1 MSLSSKLT
9 SLRFCLIALGLHL
22 LMGSVLAESY
32 PTRPIRVIVTFA
44 AGSGTDTIARVFG
57 EKLAAELGQP
67 LLIDNKPGANGII
80 GASIVAKAPP
90 DGYTLLV
97 GSTTNAVVETVVKS
111 VPYDTVRDFTPIS
124 FLGSLPQIVV
134 VNNQMPVKNMIELVA
149 YSRANPGKV
158 SYAWANAVARV
169 ASENLASQAGLK
181 FYDVPYKS
189 SPQAMTD
196 LISGEVQLYISDLI
210 VAMPHVLAGKVRALG
225 VTSLVR
231 SSVMPDVPTIA
242 ESGLLPK
249 YEALGLFGLFGPA
262 GLPPTILAK
271 LNAAVNKV
279 ANDPE
284 LRNRLS
290 GLGLE
295 VQPSTPAELAAR
307 MSAEKAVWMRVT
319 KAAGMSPQ

>member
-1 MSLSSKLT
+1 
-9 SLRFCLIALGLHL
+9 
-22 LMGSVLAESY
+22 MGSVLAESY

-134 VNNQMPVKNMIELVA
+134 VNNQMPVKNMMELVA

-169 ASENLASQAGLK
+169 ASENLASQAWLK

>member
-1 MSLSSKLT
+1 
-9 SLRFCLIALGLHL
+9 
-22 LMGSVLAESY
+22 
-32 PTRPIRVIVTFA
+32 
-44 AGSGTDTIARVFG
+44 
-57 EKLAAELGQP
+57 
-67 LLIDNKPGANGII
+67 
-80 GASIVAKAPP
+80 
-90 DGYTLLV
+90 
-97 GSTTNAVVETVVKS
+97 
-111 VPYDTVRDFTPIS
+111 
-124 FLGSLPQIVV
+124 
-134 VNNQMPVKNMIELVA
+134 
-149 YSRANPGKV
+149 
-158 SYAWANAVARV
+158 
-169 ASENLASQAGLK
+169 
-181 FYDVPYKS
+181 
-189 SPQAMTD
+189 MTD